1 MKTFFAVSHLLSN
14 QRVSEGCS
22 VTSGGSSPVFTLRVN
37 KFEWSRI
44 LKRLVLSFSI
54 FCLLAMVATTARGE
68 RPNIIMFLID
78 DQNPSSIATYGG
90 DTYTPNLDRMADEG
104 MKFTR
109 AYVSSSVCTPSRY
122 SFLTGRFAGNSYSK
136 LYAEAVGSQGNQG
149 LPNFNVALER
159 DKMNVGNVLREAG
172 YNTGF
177 VGKYHLT
184 SELDFPEFYKGK
196 DKWINIPKDVSP
208 GPETSAQFKHNE
220 RWMCRYL
227 ETLGFSWAKNVYPEN
242 IHQPYSS
249 HNPEWTTVA
258 ALEFIEENKDGPFYL
273 HLCSTLLHGPDKSW
287 RRSMDHPLVTGEG
300 EAESLPEVMTP
311 REELLRTIAEK
322 GFDPDSHVAGEAW
335 IDDSLGAILRKLK
348 ELGIDDNTLVI
359 FAPDHGRDGKASV
372 FSHASCQVPMIM
384 RWPNGIPAGQVCD
397 ELVQNIDLVPTFF
410 DLGKAEKPKSY
421 RIDGRSLTPLLKNG
435 KAEEWRNHLY
445 LEMGAA
451 RATVTKDWSYI
462 AVRHTKEQIAT
473 IKRAALQNLPR
484 AMSYIGRLGIGVR
497 GADRPGF
504 FDEDQ
509 LYNLKSDPKEMKNLA
524 YREDKADRLNEMR
537 DLMQQ
542 DLEVIGRPFGEFI
555 PGGNAAAPGQISKQ
569 IELVKQLDIKG
580 KTVSVPKALKGNPGA
595 TAEPDPDDK
604 STKKAKRE
612 TRRKAR
618 EEAKSKSQKR
628 SHN

>member
-1 MKTFFAVSHLLSN
+1 MKTYLS
-14 QRVSEGCS
+14 
-22 VTSGGSSPVFTLRVN
+22 
-37 KFEWSRI
+37 
-44 LKRLVLSFSI
+44 VLI
-54 FCLLAMVATTARGE
+54 FCLSATFASVACGE

-78 DQNPSSIATYGG
+78 DQNPSSIAAYGG
-90 DTYTPNLDRMADEG
+90 DTYTPNLDRMAEEG

-122 SFLTGRFAGNSYSK
+122 SFLTGRFAGNSHSK
-136 LYAEAVGSQGNQG
+136 RYTEEVGGKENQG

-159 DKMNVGNVLREAG
+159 DNMNVGNVLREAG
-172 YNTGF
+172 YTTGF

-184 SELDFPEFYKGK
+184 SELDFPELYKGK
-196 DKWINIPKDVSP
+196 DKWINIPKDASP

-227 ETLGFSWAKNVYPEN
+227 KTLGFSWAKNVYPEN

-258 ALEFIEENKDGPFYL
+258 ALEFIDENKDGPFYL

-287 RRSMDHPLVTGEG
+287 RKSMDHPLITGQG
-300 EAESLPEVMTP
+300 EVESLPEVMTP
-311 REELLRTIAEK
+311 RKELLKTITEK

-410 DLGKAEKPKSY
+410 DLAKAEKPKSY
-421 RIDGRSLTPLLKNG
+421 RIDGRSLTPLLKDG
-435 KAEEWRNHLY
+435 KAKDWRDHLY

-462 AVRHTKEQIAT
+462 AVRHTKEQIAA
-473 IKRAALQNLPR
+473 IKKATPKNLPK

-509 LYNLKSDPKEMKNLA
+509 LYHLQQDPKEMRNLA
-524 YREDKADRLNEMR
+524 HKKAQANRIKEMR
-537 DLMQQ
+537 HLMQH
-542 DLEVIGRPFGEFI
+542 DLELVGRPFGEFI
-555 PGGNAAAPGQISKQ
+555 PGGNAAKPGQINKQ
-569 IELVKQLDIKG
+569 IELVKQLEIRG
-580 KTVSVPKALKGNPGA
+580 KTVNVPEALKKSQGVTDEPA
-595 TAEPDPDDK
+595 PDKARKIAEREER
-604 STKKAKRE
+604 KKARAE
-612 TRRKAR
+612 TRSKGR
-618 EEAKSKSQKR
+618 ESSDE
-628 SHN
+628 